1 MTFRCNSPTKNV
13 EDNICSDLNVI
24 QIKVTRNFSNSRYCD
39 KNFIYNNK
47 EKIGKLKAEDLPSY
61 YD

>member
-39 KNFIYNNK
+39 TNFIYNNK
-47 EKIGKLKAEDLPSY
+47 EKIGK
-61 YD
+61 